1 LTEKEAAALV
11 NAEHLRNYQ
20 ACLKGAGY
28 CDRSRLTPA
37 ESKTIPGTPSVPR

>member
-1 LTEKEAAALV
+1 LTETEAAALA

-37 ESKTIPGTPSVPR
+37 ESKAISGTSSVPQ